1 MIFKK
6 KYNKRNMET
15 NIALERQEKKI
26 YGSRIPVLI
35 CE

>member
-15 NIALERQEKKI
+15 NIALERQEKKNLWFKD
-26 YGSRIPVLI
+26 SCLNL
-35 CE
+35 